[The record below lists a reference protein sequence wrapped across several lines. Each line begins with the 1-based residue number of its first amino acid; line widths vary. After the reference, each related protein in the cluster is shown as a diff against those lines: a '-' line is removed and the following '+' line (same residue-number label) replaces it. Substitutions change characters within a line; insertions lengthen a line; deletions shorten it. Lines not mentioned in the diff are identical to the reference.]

1 MKMRL
6 CYQNYTGM
14 LVLLDGL
21 SDCDREEAEGY
32 DKTDV
37 PFLRHESRA
46 TISEG
51 VNELRTWH
59 RCRRRSYRNDQR
71 TQ

>member
-14 LVLLDGL
+14 LGLLDGL

-32 DKTDV
+32 DKTDA
-37 PFLRHESRA
+37 PFLRRESRA
-46 TISEG
+46 TIWDG
-51 VNELRTWH
+51 VNELRTWP